1 MKKNMLALAAVVL
14 SCAVG
19 CAKTAPQEEGA
30 ADIVAA
36 ETVTTANEEEP
47 ASSKSVVKTVDAT
60 LSGVDAYEAIR
71 KAYEGR
77 VVVVD
82 FWATWCGPCR
92 MAMKTIDAIKPAYM
106 DKGVAFVY
114 ITGETS
120 PAEKWAE
127 MIPAIDGD
135 HYRLTKAQ
143 WSELCQTLN
152 IPGIPAYAV
161 YNTDGSV
168 AFSNLNDGGYPGN
181 EVISETLDAA
191 LTR

>member
-1 MKKNMLALAAVVL
+1 MKKNILVLAAVAL

-19 CAKTAPQEEGA
+19 CAKTSPQQEGYNETA
-30 ADIVAA
+30 AA
-36 ETVTTANEEEP
+36 ESVATLDDEEP
-47 ASSKSVVKTVDAT
+47 ANAKSVVKSVDT
-60 LSGVDAYEAIR
+60 SLSGVDAYDTIL

-92 MAMKTIDAIKPAYM
+92 MAMKTIDSIKPAYM
-106 DKGVAFVY
+106 DKGVAFAY

-127 MIPAIDGD
+127 MVPAIDGD
-135 HYRLTKAQ
+135 HYRLTKSQ

-152 IPGIPAYAV
+152 IPGIPAYAI
-161 YNTDGSV
+161 YNADGTV
-168 AFSNLNDGGYPGN
+168 AFSNLNSGGYPGN
-181 EVISETLDAA
+181 EVISEALDAA

>member
-1 MKKNMLALAAVVL
+1 MKKNMLVLAAVVL

-19 CAKTAPQEEGA
+19 CAKTTPQ
-30 ADIVAA
+30 
-36 ETVTTANEEEP
+36 TVDSTGTTATGGISEANDDEP
-47 ASSKSVVKTVDAT
+47 AVSKSVVKGVDAS
-60 LSGVDAYEAIR
+60 LSGVDAFDAIR

-92 MAMKTIDAIKPAYM
+92 MAMNTIDAIKPAYM

-120 PAEKWAE
+120 PADKWAE

-135 HYRLTKAQ
+135 HYRLTQAQ
-143 WSELCQTLN
+143 WGELCQTLE
-152 IPGIPAYAV
+152 IPGIPAYAI
-161 YNTDGSV
+161 YNDDGSV
-168 AFSNLNDGGYPGN
+168 AFSNLNEGGYPGN

>member
-1 MKKNMLALAAVVL
+1 MKKNMLVLAAVVL

-19 CAKTAPQEEGA
+19 CAKTAPQAEGA

-47 ASSKSVVKTVDAT
+47 ASSKSVVKTVDVT